1 MTTDEKTTNEAPAQE
16 KRSGE
21 WTTPTS
27 EPSHLAPQALADWR
41 ELTRTIFDI
50 ATKCGLTKTQ
60 VASRANMP
68 LGTFSPWYDG
78 TYQGNYPNQ
87 ANKIRAFILAHEEAQ
102 AAARDALEEPEWV
115 ETPTVARVMTAL
127 TYAQQAPAI
136 VLITLGPGMGKTT
149 ASRRFAATRPH
160 AYRVVMRP
168 STGSVH
174 SMLREVAE
182 ALEVNERDPAKLTKE
197 IGRKIKRNG
206 RHPLL
211 MIDEAQN
218 LKEQAVNELR
228 YFMDEYGCG
237 IALLGNEDVHSRF
250 GGTTPKEGY
259 GQLQRRIGMRI
270 HQLKPKAEDIE
281 AFVSAWGIEDAD
293 VVRLLKVIGGKPGSL
308 GQVTETLKLASI
320 HASGYGRPI
329 SAADVR
335 LAWMNRGGEEVR

>member
-1 MTTDEKTTNEAPAQE
+1 MTSEEKTTNEGAVQE
-16 KRSGE
+16 KRTGE
-21 WTTPTS
+21 WTSPTS
-27 EPSHLAPQALADWR
+27 EPSHLAPPALADWR
-41 ELTRTIFDI
+41 SLTTAIFDI

-60 VASRANMP
+60 IASRANMP

-78 TYQGNYPNQ
+78 TYQGSYANQ
-87 ANKIRAFILAHEEAQ
+87 AAKVRAFILAHEEAQ
-102 AAARDALEEPEWV
+102 AAARDALEEPDWV
-115 ETPTVARVMTAL
+115 ETPTVAKVMTAL

-149 ASRRFAATRPH
+149 AARRFAATRPH

-182 ALEVNERDPAKLTKE
+182 ALEVTERDPAKLTKE

-270 HQLKPKAEDIE
+270 HQLKPKPEDIE
-281 AFVSAWGIEDAD
+281 AFVAAWGIEDAE
-293 VVRLLKVIGGKPGSL
+293 VLRLLRVIGAKPGAL

-320 HASGYGRPI
+320 HASGFGRPI
-329 SAADVR
+329 SAADVK